1 MNPSKHITF
10 NRESLVISAS
20 IADTDLSFVKKMD
33 SMAHIYQTDNYF
45 VIQCS
50 NENYMISILSR
61 LESNTSMIR
70 KESPNYFYGLGRI
83 VPDPYFETQSIDV
96 KSIIAKKIMRSDIET
111 DTGGSIF
118 LEQNPLLITNENQKE
133 YEVDDKMVK
142 SKDLTSTNMPI
153 FPKGYGHKSKQALGN
168 EKIFME

>member
-10 NRESLVISAS
+10 NRESLIISAD
-20 IADTDLSFVKKMD
+20 ITGIDLSFVKKMD

-70 KESPNYFYGLGRI
+70 KESPNYFY

-111 DTGGSIF
+111 DTGGVNF
-118 LEQNPLLITNENQKE
+118 LRTKSLINNQCE
-133 YEVDDKMVK
+133 
-142 SKDLTSTNMPI
+142 SKRI
-153 FPKGYGHKSKQALGN
+153 
-168 EKIFME
+168 

>member
-70 KESPNYFYGLGRI
+70 KESPNYFY

-111 DTGGSIF
+111 DTGGSTF
-118 LEQNPLLITNENQKE
+118 LEQNPLLITNVNQKE

-142 SKDLTSTNMPI
+142 SKDLTSTNIPI
-153 FPKGYGHKSKQALGN
+153 FPEKYGIDPDFYDLLKSKN
-168 EKIFME
+168 

>member
-96 KSIIAKKIMRSDIET
+96 KSIIAKKIMRNDIVT
-111 DTGGSIF
+111 DKSAL

-142 SKDLTSTNMPI
+142 SKDLSSTNIAI

>member
-20 IADTDLSFVKKMD
+20 ITNIDLSFVKKMD

-50 NENYMISILSR
+50 NEKYMMQILCR
-61 LESNTSMIR
+61 LESNTNMTR
-70 KESPNYFYGLGRI
+70 KESSNYFYGLSKILPRQ
-83 VPDPYFETQSIDV
+83 YFEAQSIDV
-96 KSIIAKKIMRSDIET
+96 KSIIAKKIMRNDIVT
-111 DTGGSIF
+111 DKSAL

-142 SKDLTSTNMPI
+142 SKDLTSTNIPI
-153 FPKGYGHKSKQALGN
+153 FPEKYGIDPDFK
-168 EKIFME
+168 E

>member
-10 NRESLVISAS
+10 NRESLIISAS
-20 IADTDLSFVKKMD
+20 IADIDLSFVKKMD

-70 KESPNYFYGLGRI
+70 KKVLIISMVWVELYPIRI
-83 VPDPYFETQSIDV
+83 L
-96 KSIIAKKIMRSDIET
+96 KH
-111 DTGGSIF
+111 
-118 LEQNPLLITNENQKE
+118 NQ
-133 YEVDDKMVK
+133 
-142 SKDLTSTNMPI
+142 
-153 FPKGYGHKSKQALGN
+153 
-168 EKIFME
+168 